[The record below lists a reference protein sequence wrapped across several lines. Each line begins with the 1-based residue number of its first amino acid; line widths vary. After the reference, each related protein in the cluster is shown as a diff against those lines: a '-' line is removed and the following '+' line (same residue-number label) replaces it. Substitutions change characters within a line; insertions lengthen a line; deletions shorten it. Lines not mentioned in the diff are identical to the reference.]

1 MAAADDD
8 SDEQTVFARDTAVV
22 ACGDGRYTATIDQ
35 SWWIVAG
42 PNGGYVAALVLRAV
56 VAEVCEPSRRP
67 RSLTLQYLRPPTA
80 GQVEV
85 EVTVERSGRTVS
97 NVSARMT
104 QDGRL
109 LVMAMVTLAVDRES
123 PVSFDEMS
131 GLPRMPDGTAVPVV
145 ADVQPEPLDPERDI
159 PMRRHYDLRWVLG
172 DLPFQPPAEGP
183 SIARTGGWLRP
194 SEPEPIDEVV
204 LTAMSDAWIPP
215 IFSRVQMPL
224 AVPTVDLTIHFRGLP
239 EDPLAH
245 CFVVFDSPIARDGY
259 TVEHGQIYSA
269 QGTLLAESRQLAVV
283 A

>member
-56 VAEVCEPSRRP
+56 VAEICEPSRRP

-85 EVTVERSGRTVS
+85 EVVVERSGRTVS

-109 LVMAMVTLAVDRES
+109 LVMAMVTLAVDR
-123 PVSFDEMS
+123 
-131 GLPRMPDGTAVPVV
+131 
-145 ADVQPEPLDPERDI
+145 
-159 PMRRHYDLRWVLG
+159 
-172 DLPFQPPAEGP
+172 
-183 SIARTGGWLRP
+183 
-194 SEPEPIDEVV
+194 
-204 LTAMSDAWIPP
+204 
-215 IFSRVQMPL
+215 
-224 AVPTVDLTIHFRGLP
+224 
-239 EDPLAH
+239 
-245 CFVVFDSPIARDGY
+245 
-259 TVEHGQIYSA
+259 
-269 QGTLLAESRQLAVV
+269 
-283 A
+283 